1 MDLLLSQS
9 APIIGNNI
17 KVVYLVVKHMIKL
30 TMLFYLLAIHQVIG
44 LLKINGVQNGDSKV
58 LFELQEIQDIIVKLA
73 QVRL

>member
-1 MDLLLSQS
+1 
-9 APIIGNNI
+9 
-17 KVVYLVVKHMIKL
+17 
-30 TMLFYLLAIHQVIG
+30 MLFYLLAIHQVIG